1 MVVSQDLLYELEA
14 VLLREWFRRKLTIA
28 EVLRYVMLLSDRA
41 TVMTQPEGPRIEDI
55 PDPDDHYLAHLA
67 EAADANH
74 LVSGDGDL
82 PAAISPRAF
91 VERLGAERRS

>member
-14 VLLREWFRRKLTIA
+14 VLLREWFRRKLTVA
-28 EVLRYVMLLSDRA
+28 EVLKYVMLLSDRA
-41 TVMTQPEGPRIEDI
+41 TVAPQPEGPRIADI

-67 EAADANH
+67 EAANADC

-82 PAAISPRAF
+82 PSAISPREF
-91 VERLGAERRS
+91 VKRLKAGRRS